1 MSGDGGST
9 YDDGQ
14 AGQWVS
20 DGDGGNKIWQPAG
33 SDSGSV
39 LRRLIADKYK
49 PIAYSAPANV
59 YGTHADTM
67 QYGVNRVFNNGA
79 WVDVNSLA
87 GSTPYYIDPSL
98 VVHAG
103 ADLGN
108 GKLWFPQIT
117 PDRTGT
123 AEIQW
128 GFADSNSPWS
138 KANLANGTYNGQA
151 GFTVNKANANELQS
165 NLKINSVDN
174 GKFAKKDSGGL
185 LGDLAPALGLA
196 SLIPGMQFL
205 APIAAGLN
213 VAQGVSSGNWGQALG
228 GALGLPGVSN
238 ITSGLSGWVGNT
250 LGTGAQASSAITNGL
265 IGGGLTA
272 AGGGSFSQALQS
284 GLLTGAGAYGA
295 SQLGS
300 ALKAAGYDTSTIKG
314 LTSGAKSLIS
324 SGGNL
329 NSAAISGLGAYGSSL
344 ASPYLKS
351 AQDSISS
358 LFSGT
363 PTQSNGNALADTA
376 NLSYQPFT
384 EPSSSQFMN
393 AGAPSSTGGNMA
405 DEFNFDDFMSGIDAS
420 NANDT
425 YSSIGPTN
433 AEILSYMGFD
443 PVNGSYGL
451 SPSALAAMNGTSS
464 GSGNWLSSLLGS
476 LGGSGSSSG
485 LGGLLAAGAGGLL
498 GGTNG
503 STQTGTQTN
512 TTAPWAAQQPY
523 LLDLFN
529 KAQQAQ
535 QASQGTNALQTG
547 AITNAS
553 NLANSGN
560 ALTSAATKTIG
571 SAINGTLK
579 NPYAGMDNPYLQGA
593 IDNAN
598 TDVTRAFMPA
608 MDQAS
613 RQSGSFGNSG
623 VADTYSKNMAD
634 AYSKNATGMRM
645 TDYTNQQ
652 NLAQQGIQN
661 QLNAS
666 FNSSGFNANNQSNA
680 QNQFNFGTQA
690 QQYPLTSLNAYQS
703 LIGGND
709 YGSTQSSPIYTNPYA
724 NALGGAVAG
733 SSIYKNLF
741 GTTTGG

>member
-1 MSGDGGST
+1 MTRLTNLGSGQQALSPST
-9 YDDGQ
+9 D
-14 AGQWVS
+14 S
-20 DGDGGNKIWQPAG
+20 
-33 SDSGSV
+33 SDSGHV
-39 LRRLIADKYK
+39 LRQLIADKYK

-87 GSTPYYIDPSL
+87 GNTPYYIDQSM

-123 AEIQW
+123 AGIQW

-151 GFTVNKANANELQS
+151 GFTVNKANANELQA

-174 GKFAKKDSGGL
+174 GQFAKKDDGGL
-185 LGDLAPALGLA
+185 LGSLAPALGLA
-196 SLIPGMQFL
+196 SFVPGLQFL

-238 ITSGLSGWVGNT
+238 LTSGLSGWVGNT

-272 AGGGSFSQALQS
+272 AGGGSFKDALTS
-284 GLLTGAGAYGA
+284 GLLTGSGAYGA
-295 SQLGS
+295 SQVADYLKS
-300 ALKAAGYDTSTIKG
+300 AGITDPSVIKALS
-314 LTSGAKSLIS
+314 SGTKSLIS

-329 NSAAISGLGAYGSSL
+329 TSGALSGLGSYGSSL
-344 ASPYLKS
+344 ASPYLQS
-351 AQDSISS
+351 AQNSINS

-363 PTQSNGNALADTA
+363 PTQSNGNTLANTANQAATSANTGGTMADTNWYDSLFGNLTSSS
-376 NLSYQPFT
+376 NLSDPTIYNLAQD
-384 EPSSSQFMN
+384 
-393 AGAPSSTGGNMA
+393 APA
-405 DEFNFDDFMSGIDAS
+405 
-420 NANDT
+420 
-425 YSSIGPTN
+425 
-433 AEILSYMGFD
+433 
-443 PVNGSYGL
+443 
-451 SPSALAAMNGTSS
+451 TSS
-464 GSGNWLSSLLGS
+464 GIQDYLNYAAQNGGLSGTDWLSALGLGNGGVTGMGTGSAADGALASASSGNWLTSALNALAS
-476 LGGSGSSSG
+476 GGSGTKLLAAG
-485 LGGLLAAGAGGLL
+485 LGGLLGGV
-498 GGTNG
+498 NG
-503 STQTGTQTN
+503 SSQTGTQTT
-512 TTAPWAAQQPY
+512 TTAPWASQQPY

-529 KAQQAQ
+529 KASQAQ

-547 AITNAS
+547 AIANAS

-560 ALTSAATKTIG
+560 ALTSAATNTIG

-579 NPYAGMDNPYLQGA
+579 NPYAGMNNPYLQGA

-598 TDVTRAFMPA
+598 TDVTRAMMPA
-608 MDQAS
+608 MDQAN

-634 AYSKNATGMRM
+634 AYSRNATGMRM

-666 FNSSGFNANNQSNA
+666 FNSTGFNANNLSNA
-680 QNQFNFGTQA
+680 ANQFNLGTTA
-690 QQYPLTSLNAYQS
+690 QQYPLTSLEAYKN
-703 LIGGND
+703 LVGGGG
-709 YGSTQSSPIYTNPYA
+709 YGATSSSPIYTNPYA
-724 NALGGAVAG
+724 NALGGAAMG
-733 SSIYKNLF
+733 SSIYSNLF
-741 GTTTGG
+741 NNKTTTGG